1 MITGYSNTISVTTS
15 APSLLLDLYPSAAA
29 AYSVRLLRSA
39 YTGNAIRV
47 RRSSDNAEQNIGF
60 TALGN
65 LDTTALTSFCGAG
78 NGFVTTWY
86 DQSGNGVNTTQ
97 TTAVNQPQIVS
108 AGSVLTLNGK
118 PTAKFIK
125 ASNTNLQN
133 ATFNISGATTFT
145 WVGSI
150 TYPISTWSYVFGIGF
165 YNTNTG
171 YQYTPYTFNTAND
184 WQAGD
189 LALVG
194 NGYSSGQ
201 APRFVSNGTQYTS
214 TIQALTLGILSTS
227 NSKVYKNNSLV
238 SQRIGLTG
246 NVGSNTLM
254 YIGTNNYNEALDGN
268 IQELIFWN
276 SDQISNVN
284 GINTNTNTYYAI
296 Y

>member
-1 MITGYSNTISVTTS
+1 MLFPFSFLQSQGQ
-15 APSLLLDLYPSAAA
+15 PLLLDLYPSAAA
-29 AYSVRLLRSA
+29 AYSVRKLRTA

-47 RRSSDNAEQNIGF
+47 RRSSDNTEQNIGF
-60 TALGN
+60 TSAGN
-65 LDTTALTSFCGAG
+65 LDTTALTTFCSGT

-86 DQSGNGVNTTQ
+86 DQSGNGVNTIQ

-125 ASNTNLQN
+125 TNNTNLQN

-165 YNTNTG
+165 YSTSTG
-171 YQYTPYTFNTAND
+171 YQYTPYTYVTAND
-184 WQAGD
+184 WVPGD

-194 NGYSSGQ
+194 NGYSTGQ
-201 APRFVSNGTQYTS
+201 APRFISNGTQYTS

-238 SQRIGLTG
+238 SQRVGLTG

-276 SDQISNVN
+276 SDQISNVS